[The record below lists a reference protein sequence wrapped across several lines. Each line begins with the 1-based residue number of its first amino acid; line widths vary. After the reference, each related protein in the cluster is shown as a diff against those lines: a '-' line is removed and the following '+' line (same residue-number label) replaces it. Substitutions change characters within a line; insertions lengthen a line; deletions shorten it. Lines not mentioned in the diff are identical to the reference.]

1 MMGKKIEV
9 PKAVSKTESAFFNE
23 LKNFKG
29 EDVTVI
35 LLNGSLLHAKILAI
49 EFNNLNFIIEYPDG
63 VKEVVNG
70 ESIQSVR
77 MGTKIEKN
85 NK

>member
-9 PKAVSKTESAFFNE
+9 PKAVSKTESVFFNE

-29 EDVTVI
+29 EDVTII
-35 LLNGSLLHAKILAI
+35 LLNGSSLHAKILAI

-63 VKEVVNG
+63 VKEMVNG